1 MPIYEY
7 RCRHCDNK
15 FEELVRSSR
24 EAVACPACASAKVE
38 RQFSV
43 FSSPGARSERSMAGG
58 GGCGGCTPG
67 GCGCH

>member
-7 RCRHCDNK
+7 RCRHCDNG
-15 FEELVRSSR
+15 FEELVLSSR
-24 EAVACPACASAKVE
+24 ETVACPACASPKVE
-38 RQFSV
+38 RQLSV
-43 FSSPGARSERSMAGG
+43 FSSPGDRAAKGEAG